1 MDKCGRSFY
10 NMDFWKAESNIMK
23 KLILPFLLLALLTG
37 CDHPGPEKYFD
48 LAVLNSNMVVG
59 FANDGFQR
67 ELDQPSSKLVEG
79 TKDQTKPMRR
89 KDVVDDKIRFL
100 EENLD
105 KLKDLGE
112 TPDTKDILQA
122 SIHLHEFIL
131 PVYKN
136 EYQQL
141 AHLYDDGAAIDSIR
155 SSAIAIHD
163 KYSAGFEER
172 YNALINAGK
181 LFATKNKIPVN
192 WADR

>member
-1 MDKCGRSFY
+1 
-10 NMDFWKAESNIMK
+10 MDFWNAQLNIMK
-23 KLILPFLLLALLTG
+23 KFLPVFLLFALLTG
-37 CDHPGPEKYFD
+37 CNNPGPEKYFGI
-48 LAVLNSNMVVG
+48 AVLNSNMIVG
-59 FANDGFQR
+59 FANDGFHR

-79 TKDQTKPMRR
+79 TTDQVRPMKR
-89 KDVVDDKIRFL
+89 KEVVDDRVRFL
-100 EENLD
+100 EENLN
-105 KLKDLGE
+105 KLKDLSE

-141 AHLYDDGAAIDSIR
+141 AHLYDDGASADSIR
-155 SSAIAIHD
+155 SSATVIHD

-181 LFATKNKIPVN
+181 LFATKNKITVN
-192 WADR
+192 WGDR